1 MSPLLLWQG
10 RGFLRVKGAIMI
22 GGPILVTERLILRP
36 PQAQDLDG
44 WAKFQADAET
54 MRYIGG
60 PQPRSMAWRSLCT
73 MAGAWQIRGFAMF
86 SVIERASG
94 AWVGR
99 VGPWYP
105 EGWPQP
111 EIGWGVLRDH
121 AGTGYAHEAAAACMD
136 YAFDVLGWSEVIH
149 CIDPENTRSI
159 ALAKR
164 LGSTNLRRVTMPA
177 PFHETRVDAWGQS
190 AEQWRARQK

>member
-1 MSPLLLWQG
+1 
-10 RGFLRVKGAIMI
+10 MI

-44 WAKFQADAET
+44 WAKFQADEEST
-54 MRYIGG
+54 RFVGG
-60 PQPRSMAWRSLCT
+60 AQPRSVCWRMLCT

-86 SVIERASG
+86 SVIERATG
-94 AWVGR
+94 DWIGR

-111 EIGWGVLRDH
+111 EIGWGVLRDY
-121 AGTGYAHEAAAACMD
+121 AGKGYAYEAAAACMD
-136 YAFDVLGWSEVIH
+136 YAFDILGWDEVIH
-149 CIDPENTRSI
+149 CIDPENHRSI

-164 LGSTNLRRVTMPA
+164 LGSANLRPVSMPE
-177 PFHETRVDAWGQS
+177 PYHESRVDAWGQS
-190 AEQWRARQK
+190 AAQWRARAK